1 MKKSLLRMFLIA
13 QFMLMKLFITGVFA
27 NHLDPRRP
35 GGNPIDAGGTPVSTR
50 IDDGIGI
57 LLVLGIAY
65 GCYKIYEILKKK
77 KVTMLEEEQV

>member
-1 MKKSLLRMFLIA
+1 MFLIA
-13 QFMLMKLFITGVFA
+13 QFMLMELFITGAFA
-27 NHLDPRRP
+27 DGTPPP
-35 GGNPIDAGGTPVSTR
+35 GGTPVGTGGTPVSTR

-77 KVTMLEEEQV
+77 KVTIYEEEQV